1 MIDSEFGDA
10 EHPMNFLL
18 NEEVY
23 FPTAGEIRSGRIVE
37 FRNNEILVDI
47 GAKSEGLIP
56 SQETAGFDSATRAL
70 LQEGEEILVFIANPE
85 DNNGNIILS
94 YRRAAEEQDWQ
105 LASEL
110 LESQEAIDTEI
121 VGFNKGGV
129 LVGVGQLRGF
139 VPNSQLRRDR
149 MPEGDPDNRQRSY
162 QSLVGQPMLA
172 KVIEVDRPRNRLILS
187 EQAAS
192 REIRQARKSE
202 LFSSLEEGAVFDGH
216 VVNLAD
222 FGAFVDIGGVEG
234 LVHLSEMSW
243 KRIQKPG
250 DMLQKGDA
258 VKVQILSVDQDRQRV
273 ALSMKRLESDPWTRI
288 EDLYRVGQL
297 VEAEITRLTKFGA
310 FARVNDDYQLEGLIH
325 ISELAEDRVEQAR
338 DVVKPGDKI
347 TVRIIRLDPKLRQVG
362 LSLRQVASDKYIEED
377 MAMLN
382 TMQAAT

>member
-1 MIDSEFGDA
+1 MIDSEFGNA

-23 FPTAGEIRSGRIVE
+23 LPSAGEIRTGRIVE

-56 SQETAGFDSATRAL
+56 SQETAQYDSGTRAL
-70 LQEGEEILVFIANPE
+70 LKEGEEILVLISNPE
-85 DNNGNIILS
+85 DANGNIILS
-94 YRRAAEEQDWQ
+94 YRQAAEEQDWQ
-105 LASEL
+105 VAAEL
-110 LESQEAIDTEI
+110 LESQEALETEI

-129 LVGVGQLRGF
+129 LVSVGQLRGF

-149 MPEGDPDNRQRSY
+149 LQNYDDENRQRSY
-162 QSLVGQPMLA
+162 QSLVGQAILV

-192 REIRQARKSE
+192 REIRRAKKNE
-202 LFSSLEEGAVFDGH
+202 LFSTLEEGAILDGQ

-243 KRIQKPG
+243 KRIQRPG
-250 DMLQKGDA
+250 DLLQKGDN
-258 VKVQILSVDQDRQRV
+258 VKVQVISVDQERQRV
-273 ALSMKRLESDPWTRI
+273 ALSMKRLEADPWTRI
-288 EDLYRVGQL
+288 EELYRVGQL

-310 FARVNDDYQLEGLIH
+310 FARVDDDYQLEGLIH
-325 ISELAEDRVEQAR
+325 ISELAEDRVEQSR

-347 TVRIIRLDPKLRQVG
+347 TVRIIRLDAKQRQVG
-362 LSLRQVASDKYIEED
+362 LSLRQVTSDKFIED
-377 MAMLN
+377 DLAMLN
-382 TMQAAT
+382 TM